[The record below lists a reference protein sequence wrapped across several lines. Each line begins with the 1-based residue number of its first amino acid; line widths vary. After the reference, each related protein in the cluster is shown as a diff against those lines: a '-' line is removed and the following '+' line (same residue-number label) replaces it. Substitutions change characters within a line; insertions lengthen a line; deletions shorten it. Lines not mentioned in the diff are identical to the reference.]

1 MVMLLWT
8 SDVNLDDVKLQEVEK
23 LDKTGEVGIIEIVD
37 FYPFSIRKNLS
48 SVEKLATLYLL
59 FPITIK
65 LLDFSAK

>member
-48 SVEKLATLYLL
+48 SVVC
-59 FPITIK
+59 
-65 LLDFSAK
+65 